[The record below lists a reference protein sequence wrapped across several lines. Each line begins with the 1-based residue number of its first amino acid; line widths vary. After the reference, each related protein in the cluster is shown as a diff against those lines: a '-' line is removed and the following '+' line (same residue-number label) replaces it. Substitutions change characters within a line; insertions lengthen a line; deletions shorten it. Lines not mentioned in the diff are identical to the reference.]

1 MCHGVC
7 IVQQELM
14 LVNYKVP
21 VHTAHEDTTRV
32 VTDKAAAVL
41 VLPALILVKMAQN
54 PSMTVCQF
62 AVMEHSH
69 LRYQSKRLYISC
81 QSECLNRFG
90 LIHSEAKTLLRCLH
104 FETILILS
112 WIGIGS
118 LFGMSTKFVF
128 GLTTFGRLQRLS
140 SMPRKYVYIPTCSSF
155 KRSMPGKMCTRFVI
169 FVLYEVKCQIIHLIG
184 GNYSINKKNHFF
196 FKGSIHRLVWLHVH
210 LVHRTFIKI

>member
-32 VTDKAAAVL
+32 VTDKAAAML

-112 WIGIGS
+112 
-118 LFGMSTKFVF
+118 
-128 GLTTFGRLQRLS
+128 
-140 SMPRKYVYIPTCSSF
+140 
-155 KRSMPGKMCTRFVI
+155 
-169 FVLYEVKCQIIHLIG
+169 
-184 GNYSINKKNHFF
+184 
-196 FKGSIHRLVWLHVH
+196 
-210 LVHRTFIKI
+210 